1 LRSLRLCVTIG
12 KMFWRVVFAAF
23 AVACCP
29 CASAL
34 NPSLDINQYAHK
46 SWTARD
52 GFFKGIITSIAQTPD
67 GYLWLGSEFGLLRFD
82 GVQSVPWLPP
92 EGEHLPGSYIRN
104 LMVARNGRLWIA
116 TRSGI
121 ASWKDGKLTKY
132 PELAGQDAYALLE
145 DHEGTVWAGVAP
157 GRLCAIRGGS
167 AQCYGEDGSFGPYVQ
182 SIYEDSGGNLWVGA
196 ATGLWRWKPGSPQR
210 YRMPVPAIA
219 LAKGDNG
226 ALLIATQRGLKQLVD
241 GKIDSYPLPGAG
253 REFTASHLL
262 WDRNGGLWIRTAQR
276 GLMHVHHGRTDAFG
290 RSDGLSGDYGGPL
303 FEDREGNIW
312 VASIN
317 GLDRFRDFAV
327 PTVSVK
333 QGLSND
339 SVMSVLAARDGSVWL
354 GTIDG
359 LNRWN
364 NGQVTIYNTRSSGLP
379 GDKVES
385 IYQDGRGRIWVSTD
399 GGIAWFENGRFNRV
413 SGMSGRYVYSMA
425 GDTAGNLWISHL
437 DQGLFRLLEGRVV
450 EHVPWARLGRND
462 RSRSVLSDPVQG
474 GIWLGFSQGG
484 LAYFKDGQVRAS
496 YATGDGLGE
505 GFVADVQL
513 DRDGTLW
520 AATQGGLS
528 RVKNGRVATLT
539 SKNGLPCDTVH
550 WAMEDDDHSLWLYMA
565 CGLVRIS
572 RPELEAWFAD
582 PKRTVRP
589 TVFDSSDGVTSHSIS
604 AVYSPSVAKS
614 TDGKLWF
621 LPFDGVSVIDPR
633 HLPFN
638 KLPPPVHIEEVKVDG
653 KDWDASRGWRLPA
666 LTRDLEIHY
675 TALSFIAP
683 EKNRF
688 KYKLEGH
695 DPDWKDAGNERKAS
709 YNDLPP
715 RKYRFRVMASNN
727 NGVWNEAGD
736 SLDFSIAPAYYQ
748 TTWFRASCVAA
759 FFVLL
764 WALYRYRLYQIAR
777 EFNARLEERVGE
789 RTRIARDFHD
799 TTLQNFLGVM
809 MKFSAVKHLIP
820 ERPDVQETLEG
831 VCEQARQAIA
841 EGRDVVQGL
850 RSSMVVANDLA
861 SAISTLGE
869 GLVADHTGQNC
880 PEFRVHVEGKS
891 RDLPPLVRDE
901 VYRIAVEAVR
911 NAFRHAQAKRIEV
924 RIRYD
929 QRQFRLQVRDNGKG
943 IDQAVLSA
951 GGREGH
957 HGLPGIHERAQL
969 AGGKLSV
976 RSQLDSGTE
985 IELII
990 PAALA
995 YAKTRVATQAS
1006 SSGSG

>member
-1 LRSLRLCVTIG
+1 
-12 KMFWRVVFAAF
+12 
-23 AVACCP
+23 
-29 CASAL
+29 
-34 NPSLDINQYAHK
+34 
-46 SWTARD
+46 
-52 GFFKGIITSIAQTPD
+52 
-67 GYLWLGSEFGLLRFD
+67 
-82 GVQSVPWLPP
+82 
-92 EGEHLPGSYIRN
+92 
-104 LMVARNGRLWIA
+104 
-116 TRSGI
+116 
-121 ASWKDGKLTKY
+121 
-132 PELAGQDAYALLE
+132 
-145 DHEGTVWAGVAP
+145 
-157 GRLCAIRGGS
+157 
-167 AQCYGEDGSFGPYVQ
+167 
-182 SIYEDSGGNLWVGA
+182 
-196 ATGLWRWKPGSPQR
+196 
-210 YRMPVPAIA
+210 
-219 LAKGDNG
+219 
-226 ALLIATQRGLKQLVD
+226 
-241 GKIDSYPLPGAG
+241 
-253 REFTASHLL
+253 
-262 WDRNGGLWIRTAQR
+262 
-276 GLMHVHHGRTDAFG
+276 
-290 RSDGLSGDYGGPL
+290 
-303 FEDREGNIW
+303 
-312 VASIN
+312 
-317 GLDRFRDFAV
+317 
-327 PTVSVK
+327 
-333 QGLSND
+333 
-339 SVMSVLAARDGSVWL
+339 
-354 GTIDG
+354 
-359 LNRWN
+359 
-364 NGQVTIYNTRSSGLP
+364 
-379 GDKVES
+379 
-385 IYQDGRGRIWVSTD
+385 
-399 GGIAWFENGRFNRV
+399 
-413 SGMSGRYVYSMA
+413 
-425 GDTAGNLWISHL
+425 
-437 DQGLFRLLEGRVV
+437 
-450 EHVPWARLGRND
+450 
-462 RSRSVLSDPVQG
+462 
-474 GIWLGFSQGG
+474 
-484 LAYFKDGQVRAS
+484 
-496 YATGDGLGE
+496 LGE